1 MQRGGQSPGEALW
14 DSIYWRVMGLALVLA
29 LGLHLFLSPTRRN
42 DLIADAAFLLWTLVL
57 YLAGRTKPEHQR
69 TVRLVHG
76 VGVLFILTL
85 YALLPETSVP
95 QAYKPLTYMMLA
107 FFPIYHASAI
117 SGTRGLL
124 SALGLALTGAAL
136 TFNQPW
142 HYFLAV
148 LYWGLAGMVGLG
160 YHRVARELER
170 ERRML
175 ETLALTDPLT
185 GLGNRRALE
194 RDFARYQAL
203 AARQGVNLV
212 FALWDLDNLK
222 EVNDKEGHEAGDALI
237 RQFARALTENTR
249 PADVHYRIGGDEF
262 VGLYLDLK
270 DPDAL
275 IERIQAQAPPASVGW
290 VEAQTLDLE
299 NAYRAADQAMY
310 ARKKQTPVQE

>member
-1 MQRGGQSPGEALW
+1 MTPSANAPAEALW
-14 DSIYWRVMGLALVLA
+14 GRIYWRVMSLALALA
-29 LGLHLFLSPTRRN
+29 LGLHLFLGPTRQG
-42 DLIADAAFLLWTLVL
+42 DLIADAAFLLWTLAL
-57 YLAGRTKPEHQR
+57 YLVARIRPEHQR
-69 TVRLVHG
+69 PARLVHG
-76 VGVLFILTL
+76 VGVLLILLL
-85 YALLPETSVP
+85 YALLPDTSVP
-95 QAYKPLTYMMLA
+95 PTHKPLTYMMLA

-117 SGTRGLL
+117 SGPQGFVVAT
-124 SALGLALTGAAL
+124 ALALFGAAL
-136 TFNQPW
+136 VFGQPW
-142 HYFLAV
+142 HYFLAL

-170 ERRML
+170 ERRTL

-194 RDFARYQAL
+194 RDFTRYQAL

-222 EVNDKEGHEAGDALI
+222 SVNDKEGHEAGDALI
-237 RQFARALTENTR
+237 RRFARALAQATR
-249 PADVHYRIGGDEF
+249 PSDAHYRIGGDEF

-270 DPDAL
+270 NPEAL

-299 NAYRAADQAMY
+299 AAYRAADRAMY
-310 ARKKQTPVQE
+310 ARKKRPAMQE